1 MGFHGVTLGNFAP
14 PECIAHPVGNLGGC
28 DAALLLRHQERSPLD
43 RPAGLDCRDDQEAKN
58 QAVIIAGQIAADAP
72 ETSAARH
79 VAILDS
85 ERKEIGKVSVKQADQ
100 QRTIESA
107 VQALRHAHATEAEK

>member
-1 MGFHGVTLGNFAP
+1 MRLESAV
-14 PECIAHPVGNLGGC
+14 
-28 DAALLLRHQERSPLD
+28 LLETAMPRYFFDIKNGHRLID
-43 RPAGLDCRDDQEAKN
+43 PAGLDCRDDQEAKA
-58 QAVIIAGQIAADAP
+58 QAIIIAGQIAADAP